1 MPLRVSV
8 QQEWDH
14 SLQVMR
20 YSRVLPR
27 YLIVIAVFSC
37 LLWQENSLAETSD
50 WAPIVKAALE
60 NLDATNLDEDWH
72 FTMEVLEED
81 ALQIIHSDPR
91 RDIYE
96 KRQLLTVDGIAPDS
110 QRLDEFHD
118 KEVKRINDI
127 DPDALGYA
135 YMVDMETLEL
145 IEASDGHTMFS
156 FVPKV
161 KMLEDSRDQ
170 LRGTLLLDSATQQ
183 IEEIEIINTDDLSP
197 AFSVTVNTFRLGLSF
212 EEEQGENLLQKL
224 ESHTVGKMGFLKSF
238 DALVIVDFSE
248 YTRAQP

>member
-1 MPLRVSV
+1 MRYLRVLFLYCV
-8 QQEWDH
+8 
-14 SLQVMR
+14 V
-20 YSRVLPR
+20 VTG
-27 YLIVIAVFSC
+27 FSG
-37 LLWQENSLAETSD
+37 LLWQENSLAGTSD

-81 ALQIIHSDPR
+81 ELQMIHSDPR
-91 RDIYE
+91 RDTYE
-96 KRQLLTVDGIAPDS
+96 KRQLLTVDGIAADS
-110 QRLDEFHD
+110 QRRDEFHV

-127 DPDALGYA
+127 DPDALGYG
-135 YMVDMETLEL
+135 YMVDMETLDL
-145 IEASDGHTMFS
+145 IEDSDEHVIFS
-156 FVPKV
+156 FVPRV

-183 IEEIEIINTDDLSP
+183 IKEIEIINTDELSP
-197 AFSVTVNTFRLGLSF
+197 AFSVTLDTFRLGLSF
-212 EEEQGENLLQKL
+212 DEEQGENLLQKL

-238 DALVIVDFSE
+238 DALVIVNFSE

>member
-1 MPLRVSV
+1 MRYLRVLFLYCV
-8 QQEWDH
+8 
-14 SLQVMR
+14 V
-20 YSRVLPR
+20 VTG
-27 YLIVIAVFSC
+27 FSG
-37 LLWQENSLAETSD
+37 LLWQENSLAGTSG

-81 ALQIIHSDPR
+81 ELQMIHSDPR
-91 RDIYE
+91 RDTYE
-96 KRQLLTVDGIAPDS
+96 KRQLLTVDGIAADS
-110 QRLDEFHD
+110 QRRDEFHV

-127 DPDALGYA
+127 DPDALGYG
-135 YMVDMETLEL
+135 YMVDMETLDL
-145 IEASDGHTMFS
+145 IEDSDEHLIFS
-156 FVPKV
+156 FVPRV

-183 IEEIEIINTDDLSP
+183 ITEIEIINTDELSP
-197 AFSVTVNTFRLGLSF
+197 AFSVTLDTFRLGLSF
-212 EEEQGENLLQKL
+212 DEEQGENLLQKL

-238 DALVIVDFSE
+238 DALVIVNFSE